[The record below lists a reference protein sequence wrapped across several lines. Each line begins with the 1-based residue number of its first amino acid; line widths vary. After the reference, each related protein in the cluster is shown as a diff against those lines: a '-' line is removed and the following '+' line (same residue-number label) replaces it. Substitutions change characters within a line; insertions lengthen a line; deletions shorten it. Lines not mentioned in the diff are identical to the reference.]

1 MRAEFVYH
9 KLQVWHLAK
18 GLVKDI
24 YAITK
29 RFPTEEKFGLVGQ
42 INRAAISI
50 ASNIAEGSGR
60 TSRRDQAHFTQLA
73 YGSLMEVSCQLEIA
87 CDLDFITED
96 EFQSVFGSIKT
107 IAEKLSALRRSQLAE
122 MNKKPVER

>member
-1 MRAEFVYH
+1 MRIEFVYH

-18 GLVKDI
+18 GLVKNI
-24 YAITK
+24 YSITK
-29 RFPTEEKFGLVGQ
+29 RFPPEEKFGLVGQ

-60 TSRRDQAHFTQLA
+60 TSRKDQAHFTQLA
-73 YGSLMEVSCQLEIA
+73 YGSLMEVACQLEIA
-87 CDLDFITED
+87 RDLDFIGED
-96 EFQSVFGSIKT
+96 DLTAVFASIKT

-122 MNKKPVER
+122 MNKKTVEG